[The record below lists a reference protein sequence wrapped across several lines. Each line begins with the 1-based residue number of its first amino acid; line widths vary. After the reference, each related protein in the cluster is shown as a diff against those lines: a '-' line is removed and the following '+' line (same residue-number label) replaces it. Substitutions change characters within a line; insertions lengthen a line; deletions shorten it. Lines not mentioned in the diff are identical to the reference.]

1 MRGHRE
7 HLDAWVAPIPT
18 LFVTLVLSSM
28 LIVLWKPIWH
38 SHVSW
43 IPISS
48 LCSHWHCAW
57 HWIIQLKRLQPLWL
71 VEWQLRLLTRIYD
84 IDRKQSSKTPES
96 RGMVVELPPWV
107 KVALPVTRWSIRPVG
122 TRILDPTLLSPD
134 VVDDL
139 SQDSILVCELGR
151 CARSH
156 GPPQQKDVNCLVWG
170 EPNSLATDT
179 DLAQGFM
186 HTICPFWYLF
196 DYRKWLFFR
205 YKRTA
210 PIIFAPIFFFR
221 SAILSSWPSSWSL
234 PILIYLVGT
243 RLTTNKI
250 VLHHRK
256 NCGRK

>member
-170 EPNSLATDT
+170 EPNSFSHWPRPSTRIYAHYLSI
-179 DLAQGFM
+179 L
-186 HTICPFWYLF
+186 IPFWLPQMTLF
-196 DYRKWLFFR
+196 QVQKDCPDYIC
-205 YKRTA
+205 TH
-210 PIIFAPIFFFR
+210 IFFSVSNFVLVTFLVIITNTNISGR
-221 SAILSSWPSSWSL
+221 NQTYYQQNCTTPS
-234 PILIYLVGT
+234 
-243 RLTTNKI
+243 
-250 VLHHRK
+250 
-256 NCGRK
+256 